1 VNRLSFVLDKT
12 QEIRELI
19 GGDAFN
25 DVPNLEYE
33 DLIRV
38 LDEIEEEVLEVRDD
52 GEFEDGIPSDLDIDP
67 LS

>member
-1 VNRLSFVLDKT
+1 MNRLSFVLDKT
-12 QEIRELI
+12 QEIRDLI

-33 DLIRV
+33 DLIRI